1 MYFTNLFKP
10 LYLTFFFIIGCN
22 NGLDDVRSTDGEE
35 VSKKSKEPNY
45 KDKQQSYK
53 GKEGIP

>member
-1 MYFTNLFKP
+1 MEY
-10 LYLTFFFIIGCN
+10 N

-45 KDKQQSYK
+45 KDIQQSYK
-53 GKEGIP
+53 GKENIQ